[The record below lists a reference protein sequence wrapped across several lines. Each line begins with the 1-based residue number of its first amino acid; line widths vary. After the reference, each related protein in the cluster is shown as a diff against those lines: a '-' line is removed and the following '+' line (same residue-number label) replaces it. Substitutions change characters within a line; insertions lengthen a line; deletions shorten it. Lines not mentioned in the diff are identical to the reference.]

1 MQKEVSMARPGST
14 TIAGRIVIAA
24 AAALTGAQ
32 AYAQWGS
39 KSQAGFVMARGN
51 TETETANA
59 KFEIDY
65 EVEHWKHSFDSSLLY
80 GRSAEVTTGERWDA
94 KWQTDQKI
102 SERSFWFGSL
112 RYEDDRYSG
121 FDYQGTASVGA
132 GRDFIDGDETKLSIQ
147 LGVGVR
153 RLRPEELV
161 RNEQL
166 EVVDRIAG
174 EIEDDVVGNGTLK
187 FEHAF
192 NESTKVLNTLLV
204 ETGSANT
211 LSQNELAL
219 QVRMSRLFALSLGL
233 KVRNNSQPPPEQ
245 ERMDTLTTLNLV
257 FEVKD

>member
-1 MQKEVSMARPGST
+1 MAKPNVRT
-14 TIAGRIVIAA
+14 TAGRIVIAA
-24 AAALTGAQ
+24 AAALTGTDAH
-32 AYAQWGS
+32 AQWGS
-39 KSQAGFVMARGN
+39 KSQAGFVMSRGN

-65 EVEHWKHSFDSSLLY
+65 EVENWKHSFDSSLLY
-80 GRSAEVTTGERWDA
+80 GRSSDVTTGERWDA
-94 KWQTDQKI
+94 KWQTDNKI

-121 FDYQGTASVGA
+121 FDYQGTVAVGA
-132 GRDFIDGDETKLSIQ
+132 GRDFIDGEDTRLSIQ

-161 RNEQL
+161 RNELL
-166 EVVDRIAG
+166 EVIDRIPG
-174 EIEDDVVGNGTLK
+174 EIEDDFVGNGTLK

-204 ETGSANT
+204 ESGSANT
-211 LSQNELAL
+211 LAQNELAL
-219 QVRMSRLFALSLGL
+219 QVQMNRLFALALGF
-233 KVRNNSQPPPEQ
+233 KVRHNSQPPPEQ
-245 ERMDTLTTLNLV
+245 DRMDTLTTVNLV

>member
-1 MQKEVSMARPGST
+1 MARQV
-14 TIAGRIVIAA
+14 AGRIVIAA
-24 AAALTGAQ
+24 AAALMGVRAH
-32 AYAQWGS
+32 AQWDTR
-39 KSQAGFVMARGN
+39 SQAGFVMARGN

-65 EVEHWKHSFDSSLLY
+65 EIEHWKHSFDSSLLY
-80 GRSAEVTTGERWDA
+80 GRSSEVTTGERWDA

-121 FDYQGTASVGA
+121 FDYQGTATVGA
-132 GRDFIDGDETKLSIQ
+132 GRDFIDGDDTKLSIQ
-147 LGVGVR
+147 LGIGVR

-166 EVVDRIAG
+166 EVIDRIPG
-174 EIEDDVVGNGTLK
+174 VIEDDFIGNGLLK

-192 NESTKVLNTLLV
+192 NDTTKVLNTLLI
-204 ETGSANT
+204 ESGNANT

-219 QVRMSRLFALSLGL
+219 QVQMSELFALSLGF
-233 KVRNNSQPPPEQ
+233 KVRNNTEPPPELA
-245 ERMDTLTTLNLV
+245 RMDKLTMLNLV

>member
-1 MQKEVSMARPGST
+1 MAKPSAT

-24 AAALTGAQ
+24 AAAMTGVHAH
-32 AYAQWGS
+32 AQWSS

-65 EVEHWKHSFDSSLLY
+65 EVEKWKHSFDSSLLY
-80 GRSAEVTTGERWDA
+80 GQSSDVTTGERWDA
-94 KWQTDQKI
+94 KWQSDNKI

-121 FDYQGTASVGA
+121 FDYQATASVGA
-132 GRDFIDGDETKLSIQ
+132 GRDFIENDDTKLSIQ

-161 RNEQL
+161 RNELL
-166 EVVDRIAG
+166 EVIDRIPG
-174 EIEDDVVGNGTLK
+174 QIEDDLVGNGTLK

-204 ETGSANT
+204 ESGSANT
-211 LSQNELAL
+211 LAQNELAL
-219 QVRMSRLFALSLGL
+219 QVQMSRLFALAVGF
-233 KVRNNSQPPPEQ
+233 KVRNNTQPPPEQ
-245 ERMDTLTTLNLV
+245 ESMDTLTTLNLV